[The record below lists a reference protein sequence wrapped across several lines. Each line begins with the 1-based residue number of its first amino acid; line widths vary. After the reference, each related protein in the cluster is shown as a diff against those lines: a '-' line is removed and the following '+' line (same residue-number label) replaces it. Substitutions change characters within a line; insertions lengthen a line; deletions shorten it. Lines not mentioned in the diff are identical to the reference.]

1 MGPSSIPILGRPSG
15 LDECQCEARNWEID
29 NMDVISET
37 FNSKGI
43 IEYLQIYINTLG
55 ASKNENHGLSSLRT

>member
-15 LDECQCEARNWEID
+15 LDECEARNWEID
-29 NMDVISET
+29 NMDVISEA

-43 IEYLQIYINTLG
+43 IEDLQIYINTLG
-55 ASKNENHGLSSLRT
+55 TSKNENHGLSSLRT